1 LHTFQLRLLPE
12 ELACDRS
19 QYKHKADFTDAL
31 ALLAGKEDTIVGVDV
46 GGTFTDI
53 VIGGPQSLTVQKLP
67 TTPSPDAGIV
77 AGLAK
82 LGTRV
87 RDAGLILHATTLATN
102 ALITHSGLARSA
114 LITNEGFRDV
124 LEIGRQRRPEV
135 YDLDTRRPPPLIERR
150 HRLTISCRISGD
162 GTESI
167 PLGAAAAKSLA
178 RRVVREGYRSVAI
191 SFLNSYL
198 DATHELRMKD
208 ALRQEGFGGHISLS
222 SEVDPEYREFERTS
236 TTVVNAVLSPLITD
250 YLSSLAASLHRKGIR
265 APVYLMNSDGGASTL
280 AFAASLPVTI
290 IESGPAAGVV
300 ASQQVARML
309 SLQRV
314 LTFDMGGTTAKAGTV
329 VDGEPDITGEFEA
342 AGRTH
347 SGRSI
352 RGSGYPV
359 RGQFIDLAEVS
370 AGGGTV
376 AWIDEAGDL
385 EAGPRSAGSVP
396 GPACYGRGGTE
407 PTVTDA
413 NVVLGRLNPHHLLGG
428 AMRIRRDLAL
438 RSLKKLGRKL
448 GQSEFDVASGIIRLV
463 NDGMS
468 RAISMVTV
476 ERGRDPR
483 DFTMVAFGGA
493 GPVHACDL
501 AEVMGVD
508 DIIVPAHA
516 GLFSAYGLLAAEV
529 TRTFISPVME
539 VEPPLKKRFEELELR
554 ASGEMRAEGFETFEL
569 SRYFDARYLGQS
581 HELLLPFASDAKKR
595 RSFGHRHRALYGY
608 SLPDKLEVVNIKV
621 RATVHGGTVVPVERP
636 SRPAKAAKSH
646 RQAWV
651 GGRLRPVEVLSR
663 ESLKLGQEGRGPA
676 IIEEYDSTLV
686 INESWKWTVE
696 SYGTRLAR

>member
-1 LHTFQLRLLPE
+1 LRI
-12 ELACDRS
+12 
-19 QYKHKADFTDAL
+19 
-31 ALLAGKEDTIVGVDV
+31 GKEDTIVGVDV

-53 VIGGPQSLTVQKLP
+53 VIGGPQGLTVQKLP
-67 TTPSPDAGIV
+67 TTPSPDAAIV

-82 LGTRV
+82 LGTRA
-87 RDAGLILHATTLATN
+87 REAGLILHATTLATN
-102 ALITHSGLARSA
+102 ALLTHSGLARSA

-135 YDLDTRRPPPLIERR
+135 YDLDTRRPAPLIERQ
-150 HRLTISCRISGD
+150 HRLTISCRIRGD
-162 GTESI
+162 GTELAS
-167 PLGAAAAKSLA
+167 LGGAAARSLA
-178 RRVVREGYRSVAI
+178 KRVVREGYQSVAI

-198 DATHELRMKD
+198 DATHEFKMKD
-208 ALRQEGFGGHISLS
+208 ALRLEGFRGHVSLS

-236 TTVVNAVLSPLITD
+236 TTVVNAVLSPLVAG
-250 YLSSLAASLHRKGIR
+250 YLLSLAASLQREGIR
-265 APVYLMNSDGGASTL
+265 APVYMMNSDGGASTL
-280 AFAASLPVTI
+280 AFAASMPVAI

-300 ASQQVARML
+300 ASQQIARNL
-309 SLQRV
+309 SIHRV

-329 VDGEPDITGEFEA
+329 IDGEPDITGEFEA

-376 AWIDEAGDL
+376 AWIDEAGEL
-385 EAGPRSAGSVP
+385 EVGPKSAGSVP
-396 GPACYGRGGTE
+396 GPACYGKGGTE

-413 NVVLGRLNPHHLLGG
+413 NVVLGRINPDHLLGG

-448 GQSEFDVASGIIRLV
+448 GQSEYDVASGIITLA
-463 NDGMS
+463 NDSMS

-483 DFTMVAFGGA
+483 DFAMVAFGGA

-501 AEVMGVD
+501 AEEISVD

-529 TRTFISPVME
+529 TRTYVSPVME
-539 VEPPLKKRFEELELR
+539 AEPMLKKRFEELER
-554 ASGEMRAEGFETFEL
+554 KASRKMRSEGFEAFGL

-581 HELLLPFASDAKKR
+581 HELLLPFSSDTRKR
-595 RSFGHRHRALYGY
+595 RSFDERHRALYGY
-608 SLPDKLEVVNIKV
+608 SLPDKMEVVNIKV
-621 RATVHGGTVVPVERP
+621 RATVHRGTMVPAEGP
-636 SRPAKAAKSH
+636 SRPVHAAESH
-646 RQAWV
+646 RQVWI
-651 GGRLRPVEVLSR
+651 GGRLRQVEVLPR
-663 ESLKLGQEGRGPA
+663 ESLKLGHKGRGPLV
-676 IIEEYDSTLV
+676 IEEYDSTLV

>member
-1 LHTFQLRLLPE
+1 LTLRTRRE
-12 ELACDRS
+12 GA
-19 QYKHKADFTDAL
+19 
-31 ALLAGKEDTIVGVDV
+31 IVGVDV

-53 VIGGPQSLTVQKLP
+53 VIGGPQGLTVQKLP
-67 TTPSPDAGIV
+67 TTLSPDAAIV

-87 RDAGLILHATTLATN
+87 REARLISHATTLATN
-102 ALITHSGLARSA
+102 ALLTHSGLARSV

-150 HRLTISCRISGD
+150 HRLTISCRIRGD
-162 GTESI
+162 GTESAS
-167 PLGAAAAKSLA
+167 LGAAAARSLA
-178 RRVVREGYRSVAI
+178 RRVIREGYQSVAI

-208 ALRQEGFGGHISLS
+208 ALRNEGFGGHINLS

-236 TTVVNAVLSPLITD
+236 TTVVNAVLCPLMAG
-250 YLSSLAASLHRKGIR
+250 YLSSLAASLRRKGIR
-265 APVYLMNSDGGASTL
+265 APVYLMNSEGGASTL
-280 AFAASLPVTI
+280 AFASSRPVAV

-300 ASQQVARML
+300 ASQQIARKL
-309 SLQRV
+309 SLERV

-329 VDGEPDITGEFEA
+329 IDGEPEITGEFEA

-376 AWIDEAGDL
+376 AWVDDAGEL

-396 GPACYGRGGTE
+396 GPACYGKGGTE

-413 NVVLGRLNPHHLLGG
+413 NVALGRLNPHHLLGG
-428 AMRIRRDLAL
+428 AMKIRRDLAL

-448 GQSEFDVASGIIRLV
+448 GQSEFDVASGVIRLV
-463 NDGMS
+463 NDSMA

-483 DFTMVAFGGA
+483 DFAMVAFGGA
-493 GPVHACDL
+493 GPVHACEL
-501 AEVMGVD
+501 AEEMGVD
-508 DIIVPAHA
+508 DIVVPVHA
-516 GLFSAYGLLAAEV
+516 GLFSAYGLLAAEM
-529 TRTFISPVME
+529 TRTFVSPVME
-539 VEPPLKKRFEELELR
+539 VEPPLKKRFEELDLQ
-554 ASGEMRAEGFETFEL
+554 ASREMRSEGFETFGL

-581 HELLLPFASDAKKR
+581 HELLLPFSSDVRKR
-595 RSFGHRHRALYGY
+595 GSFDERHRALYGY
-608 SLPDKLEVVNIKV
+608 SLPDKMEVVNIKV
-621 RATVHGGTVVPVERP
+621 KATVHRGTVETQEGP
-636 SRPAKAAKSH
+636 SRPVQAARSH
-646 RQAWV
+646 RSAWI
-651 GGRLRPVEVLSR
+651 GGRLRQVEVLSR
-663 ESLKLGQEGRGPA
+663 ESLRLGQGGRGPV

-696 SYGTRLAR
+696 QYGTRLTR